1 MTSPSTSKTQIWS
14 ADYARLLVEGR
25 QAAGLEQ
32 TTLAMEN
39 TLSLKQLQELE
50 TGGCSAFYSESIK
63 YTTGVK
69 LPRKLGLAFNHL
81 ELANEK
87 FLTDAAEAAQ
97 VAPNKDEPIRDTSE
111 PVTLL
116 NSGLNSLASAWRIL
130 ASLAMFIA
138 LAYFLFPEL
147 SIQLN

>member
-14 ADYARLLVEGR
+14 EDHARLLAEGR
-25 QAAGLEQ
+25 QAAGLEP
-32 TTLAMEN
+32 TTLAMHN

-69 LPRKLGLAFNHL
+69 LLHKLGLAFDHL
-81 ELANEK
+81 EPANEK
-87 FLTDAAEAAQ
+87 LPSDAAEAAQ
-97 VAPNKDEPIRDTSE
+97 VAPNKDEPIRATSE

-116 NSGLNSLASAWRIL
+116 NSDSNSQVSAWRIL
-130 ASLAMFIA
+130 AILAMLIG
-138 LAYFLFPEL
+138 LAYFLF
-147 SIQLN
+147 QN

>member
-1 MTSPSTSKTQIWS
+1 M
-14 ADYARLLVEGR
+14 EGR

-32 TTLAMEN
+32 ITLAMEN

-69 LPRKLGLAFNHL
+69 LLHKLGLAFDHL
-81 ELANEK
+81 ELVNEEPPS
-87 FLTDAAEAAQ
+87 DATEAAQ
-97 VAPNKDEPIRDTSE
+97 VAPNKDEPILATSE

-130 ASLAMFIA
+130 ASLAMLIA
-138 LAYFLFPEL
+138 LAYFM
-147 SIQLN
+147 N

>member
-1 MTSPSTSKTQIWS
+1 MTSPSTSRSQIWS
-14 ADYARLLVEGR
+14 ADYASLLVEGR

-50 TGGCSAFYSESIK
+50 TGACSAFYSESIK

-69 LPRKLGLAFNHL
+69 LLRKLGLAFDHL
-81 ELANEK
+81 ELVNEEPPS
-87 FLTDAAEAAQ
+87 DATEAAQ
-97 VAPNKDEPIRDTSE
+97 VAPNKDEPILATSE

-116 NSGLNSLASAWRIL
+116 NSDSNSQVSAWRIP
-130 ASLAMFIA
+130 AILAMLIG
-138 LAYFLFPEL
+138 LAYFLF
-147 SIQLN
+147 QN

>member
-69 LPRKLGLAFNHL
+69 LLRKLGLAFDHL
-81 ELANEK
+81 ELVNEEPPSDV
-87 FLTDAAEAAQ
+87 TEAAQ
-97 VAPNKDEPIRDTSE
+97 VAPNKDEPILATSE

-116 NSGLNSLASAWRIL
+116 NSGTNSQASAWRII
-130 ASLAMFIA
+130 AILAMLIA
-138 LAYFLFPEL
+138 LAYFM
-147 SIQLN
+147 N

>member
-1 MTSPSTSKTQIWS
+1 MTSPSTSKSQIWS

-69 LPRKLGLAFNHL
+69 LLSKLGLAFNHL

>member
-50 TGGCSAFYSESIK
+50 TGGCSAFYSERIK

-69 LPRKLGLAFNHL
+69 ILSKLGLAFNHL

>member
-1 MTSPSTSKTQIWS
+1 MTSPSTSKSQIWS

-69 LPRKLGLAFNHL
+69 LLRKLGLAFNHL

-130 ASLAMFIA
+130 ASLAMLIA
-138 LAYFLFPEL
+138 LAYFM
-147 SIQLN
+147 N